1 MRARPTRTLLSPS
14 TTGTRTET
22 TTSVTEAVTACAAP
36 AAAPSIT
43 FQQLPP
49 AELQAMLDAHGLLG
63 RRLGRLLGVTTIWAT
78 TRWTPGAVRG
88 TVVPTFHIRVPGA
101 CPTRE
106 AGDQV
111 TEKLQRQGWKWRLIA
126 DRGAFRVDARRQGAS
141 ITITARDNTIGFT
154 VQGAPVAIGPTQAR
168 LLLAG
173 VYDED

>member
-22 TTSVTEAVTACAAP
+22 TTAPETVAASVAS
-36 AAAPSIT
+36 AAAPHVT
-43 FQQLPP
+43 FQQRPP

-63 RRLGRLLGVTTIWAT
+63 RRLGRLLGVTTTWAT

-111 TEKLQRQGWKWRLIA
+111 TEKLQRQGWRWRLIA

-168 LLLAG
+168 LLMAG